1 MKRLALIILTFVIH
15 GFLNAQSEKSSI
27 VIVVNKNNTISSLSK
42 EQLIDLY
49 MGKYIAFPD
58 GSSAIPVELDESTE
72 LKQNFYQ
79 QLVGLSLARINA
91 YWSRIRFTGRAS
103 PPRALA
109 TESEVIGFVAS
120 EPQAISYIYER
131 DLTPQ
136 LKVVYRFG
144 E

>member
-1 MKRLALIILTFVIH
+1 M
-15 GFLNAQSEKSSI
+15 
-27 VIVVNKNNTISSLSK
+27 IVVNKNNTISRLTK

-58 GSSAIPVELDESTE
+58 GTSAIPVELNESTE
-72 LKQNFYQ
+72 LKQDFYQ
-79 QLVGLSLARINA
+79 KLVGLSLARINA
-91 YWSRIRFTGRAS
+91 YWSRIRFTGRAR
-103 PPRALA
+103 PPKALA
-109 TESEVIGFVAS
+109 SESEVIGFVAS